1 MRKTTYEEFYK
12 SVEYLDV
19 AEYEN
24 TFGVE
29 ANHDGV
35 KGVFCYL
42 GCGLHIDVMP
52 HGYGLI
58 LDRTYHESDQLHELE
73 KLLYDF
79 CDEEGYLDEVE
90 PAKVEDD
97 IKAIINYDAYPSEGY
112 KYQVEITIN
121 NEVVD
126 YVSVMDDSQPTV
138 DRVLNEF
145 IENRQIDINIDDYI
159 NWDALARDYDLKS
172 GDLSPAQL
180 GTLEGLFETFINQ
193 NR

>member
-90 PAKVEDD
+90 PSKD
-97 IKAIINYDAYPSEGY
+97 
-112 KYQVEITIN
+112 
-121 NEVVD
+121 
-126 YVSVMDDSQPTV
+126 
-138 DRVLNEF
+138 
-145 IENRQIDINIDDYI
+145 IDIDKYI
-159 NWDALARDYDLKS
+159 NWDALADDYDLKS
-172 GDLSPAQL
+172 GDLSPTQL